1 MLFEDKHKRASTFTC
16 LALKCKTIEW
26 NVKKEWTWNY
36 HKKNIWINSEVMH
49 IFFAE
54 TNDKQENISH
64 TAPRVHRCIRFSLH
78 INMNNQKYIGLKWI
92 RNSSNTKSLKL
103 ANFSANYSY
112 LGLRLFS
119 FYT

>member
-1 MLFEDKHKRASTFTC
+1 
-16 LALKCKTIEW
+16 
-26 NVKKEWTWNY
+26 
-36 HKKNIWINSEVMH
+36 MH

-112 LGLRLFS
+112 LGYSHNLKSDEKYSIRIDIMIFGEKKMWHS
-119 FYT
+119 YNSKP